1 SGPSDHFSAGSSLH
15 ERRAAGLNTPMRLM
29 KPARLVEVA
38 TSGAAVTKYGA
49 TRSSRDRPTRI
60 RPKASWVEIGRPA
73 PGPDVSGTAGS
84 GEGARGS
91 RAPGSRRG
99 ARRP

>member
-15 ERRAAGLNTPMRLM
+15 ERRAAGLKTPMRLM

-38 TSGAAVTKYGA
+38 TSGAAVTMYGA

-60 RPKASWVEIGRPA
+60 RPNASWVDIGRPA
-73 PGPDVSGTAGS
+73 RRPDVSGTAGS
-84 GEGARGS
+84 RGGGRGSPARG
-91 RAPGSRRG
+91 RAG
-99 ARRP
+99 